1 MSATGPAKL
10 GNLIKLLV
18 IPDVY
23 SKTSCEIDKSR
34 ISASADLT
42 PSSPTLCV
50 QEAKRRKLGT
60 EFHLSRVKIPN
71 FRGTHCRRSDSH
83 ALRILLTV

>member
-18 IPDVY
+18 ILDVY

-34 ISASADLT
+34 ISASADLA

-50 QEAKRRKLGT
+50 HEEEKVG
-60 EFHLSRVKIPN
+60 
-71 FRGTHCRRSDSH
+71 D
-83 ALRILLTV
+83 